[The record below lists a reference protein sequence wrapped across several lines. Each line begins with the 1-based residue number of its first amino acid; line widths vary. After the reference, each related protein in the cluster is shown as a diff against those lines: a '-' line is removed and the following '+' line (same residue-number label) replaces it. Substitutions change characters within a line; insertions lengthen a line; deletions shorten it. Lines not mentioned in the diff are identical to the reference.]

1 MPKTISSSLESQATP
16 PEQLLPLVPLLNDPL
31 EKSSRSAQKSKARV
45 ASAEPSA
52 SAPSSSR
59 MRWKEIADAVRGDI
73 ESGLLAVGD
82 LLPSE
87 TALTE
92 QWKVSRMTAH
102 RAMQELQRHGLV
114 TRQRGR
120 GTLVAENVPEA
131 TGNIALLFHNPLDLF
146 EIEYIRGINLEL
158 ANKYQLILCDSRAQ
172 IEQEAHFLK
181 KMPKEADGIICM
193 PSAHPQN
200 TPLLRKIVASGYP
213 IVCVDRVPQN
223 LEIDAVVSDNFAA
236 STEALHDLV
245 ARGHRTIAHF
255 TEDELHIS
263 AVHERYEAF
272 IQVAKELGEPNP
284 ERLVRLFPVSAQKG
298 FESMVQLMHDAL
310 FTLLHQPNPPT
321 AIFCLN
327 DYCLSVLLV
336 AMERLEICFPQ
347 DMEVL
352 TFHDA
357 LTLMP
362 SVSVRLHRIVQNPR
376 KIGQLAAEKL
386 KIRMANRNLPCEV
399 SRVRAATY
407 SLQADF
413 PTPSNQQA
421 ANRPFTRQSES
432 GLKLKVGPPLR

>member
-1 MPKTISSSLESQATP
+1 MPKTNFSSPKSRATV
-16 PEQLLPLVPLLNDPL
+16 PERSSASVFASNDSPAGL
-31 EKSSRSAQKSKARV
+31 IEDAPIAKTRV
-45 ASAEPSA
+45 ASATKPAAKTPSI
-52 SAPSSSR
+52 SR

-73 ESGLLAVGD
+73 ESGRLKVGD

-120 GTLVAENVPEA
+120 GTLVAENAPKM
-131 TGNIALLFHNPLDLF
+131 TGNIALLFHNPLDLL

-158 ANKYQLILCDSRAQ
+158 ANKYQLILCDSHAQ
-172 IEQEAHFLK
+172 IDQEAHFLK
-181 KMPKEADGIICM
+181 SMPKEADGIICM
-193 PSAHPQN
+193 PSGHPQN

-223 LEIDAVVSDNFAA
+223 LEIDAVVTDNLAA
-236 STEALHDLV
+236 SVEALHDLV
-245 ARGHRTIAHF
+245 ARGHRVIAHF

-263 AVHERYEAF
+263 AVRDRYDAF
-272 IQVAKELGEPNP
+272 IQVSKELGETNP
-284 ERLVRLFPVSAQKG
+284 ERLVRLFPVGIQKG
-298 FESMVQLMHDAL
+298 FDGMVQIMHDAL
-310 FTLLHQPNPPT
+310 FTLRHQPNPPT

-327 DYCLSVLLV
+327 DYCLTVLLA
-336 AMERLEICFPQ
+336 AMEQLEIRIPQ

-362 SVSVRLHRIVQNPR
+362 SISASLHRIVQNPR
-376 KIGQLAAEKL
+376 KIGQLAAQKL
-386 KIRMANRNLPCEV
+386 KSRMADGTSPCEV
-399 SRVRAATY
+399 SRVHAATY

-413 PTPSNQQA
+413 PMPSHQHASTRPSTGQSQA
-421 ANRPFTRQSES
+421 I
-432 GLKLKVGPPLR
+432 G